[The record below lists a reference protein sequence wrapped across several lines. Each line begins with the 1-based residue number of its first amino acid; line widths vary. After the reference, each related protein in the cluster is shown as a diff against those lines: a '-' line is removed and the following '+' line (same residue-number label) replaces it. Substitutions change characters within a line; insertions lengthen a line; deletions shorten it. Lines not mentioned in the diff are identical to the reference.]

1 MKLRE
6 AQKLMKR
13 NICIVK
19 NRHNYGRDLATAKYI
34 LEKIGA
40 GLDDTE
46 RFKIYKELC
55 EEFKL

>member
-6 AQKLMKR
+6 AQKLMKEK
-13 NICIVK
+13 CIVTI

-55 EEFKL
+55 EEFNL